1 MEEILKSVT
10 EAEERANAIREAAE
24 EQAAQIIA
32 TAEEKA
38 AKIARESETVIK
50 LLREE
55 KIRKSSEKAQADY
68 ARATE
73 NEVALQKKNA
83 DELIAKTDREVAAV
97 VRRITG
103 GNR

>member
-55 KIRKSSEKAQADY
+55 KLRKSYEKAQADY

-73 NEVALQKKNA
+73 SEAALQKKNA

-97 VRRITG
+97 VRRITV